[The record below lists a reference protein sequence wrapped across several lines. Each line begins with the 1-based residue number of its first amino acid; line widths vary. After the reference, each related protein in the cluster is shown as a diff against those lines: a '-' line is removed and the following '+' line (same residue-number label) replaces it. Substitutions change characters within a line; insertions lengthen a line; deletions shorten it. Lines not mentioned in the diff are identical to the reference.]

1 MVIAFHFSM
10 GDFTD
15 GRVKYLRTMQLR
27 LLFMFEKKK
36 IKFISSLLWDNKSV
50 LTYTYLHLTSGRRLK
65 NDEKKTNR
73 IGLDLSFNF

>member
-27 LLFMFEKKK
+27 FLFLFEKK
-36 IKFISSLLWDNKSV
+36 IKFISSLLWDNKSL
-50 LTYTYLHLTSGRRLK
+50 LTYTYLHFTSGRRLK
-65 NDEKKTNR
+65 NDGKKTNPME
-73 IGLDLSFNF
+73 LDLSYNF